1 MSHITVYTKPAC
13 VQCNATFRALDNAGI
28 RYTAVDITED
38 TDAREYVLSLATC
51 RLPSSSPPIP
61 TGQAFAPTG
70 SKPSRPRD
78 PISPEETN
86 RHDSAQ
92 PAHRQPAGTLRRTR
106 GRWAS
111 PASKNLTIWIVPHE
125 NISTILTPWF
135 SPICSSWPGAANP
148 RRDARE

>member
-61 TGQAFAPTG
+61 TGRAFAPTG

-78 PISPEETN
+78 PISPEDQKKRTAMTL
-86 RHDSAQ
+86 HSLPTGYQ
-92 PAHRQPAGTLRRTR
+92 PAPYDEPAGVGHRQRART
-106 GRWAS
+106 
-111 PASKNLTIWIVPHE
+111 
-125 NISTILTPWF
+125 
-135 SPICSSWPGAANP
+135 
-148 RRDARE
+148 